1 MRNLCLPIVGIVG
14 FICFEILLTSC
25 HTIFLPALRVE
36 SCYFTDN
43 FVAVTFSEAVSKQ
56 SLESGFYL
64 TENESVLKGRL
75 QVSGKTCRF
84 YPEEG
89 IQKHKE
95 YILRLTTTV
104 ETAQGLS
111 LAEDFIYN
119 YSTKEKTLVFKVN
132 NFTPDEEEEIV
143 IDVSVPLELQLK
155 PDKLSVEFNSPVDR
169 KSFENGFKIS
179 PDFSY
184 VFEYQNNDTV
194 VYIIPEK
201 QLDPGHYAVKMED
214 ISDVYGNVLHDFYSN
229 FIVKRDLQPI
239 TFDLLQNGTKKLV
252 ENEVVS
258 LSKKDSLVINF
269 NKAVKLEN
277 LSSHIEFQPCIN
289 ENNFSYAESY
299 SETGNK
305 IEITPNLK
313 TKKTA
318 TIRFSEE
325 IPWGN
330 FNQREN
336 CFESGRDDNVVAKD
350 GDKDAVCIWQ
360 LKVKAGIEDFTGNQ
374 TTKDMVYYIC
384 FNQESEKPPFFLGGA
399 ITGKAGEFDCLT
411 FSPYHQFSTISFDPA
426 VFPTSMGNNI
436 KECFLNLFFAV
447 NKEASTID
455 FYSLIKSVYVDSTDS
470 CCHLYIKNVSHIDSG
485 EAASCAYLEYIKPE
499 EDISDLHIVN
509 VVFGLEI
516 ENKNKSGLMFFE
528 ILSSVQDDL
537 GNNLNTDYVC
547 KVNKQ

>member
-43 FVAVTFSEAVSKQ
+43 FVAVTFSEVVSKQ
-56 SLESGFYL
+56 SLESGLSL
-64 TENESVLKGRL
+64 TENGSVLKGRL

-84 YPEEG
+84 YPEAG

-201 QLDPGHYAVKMED
+201 QLDPGHYAIKMED

-289 ENNFSYAESY
+289 ENNFSYAENY

-336 CFESGRDDNVVAKD
+336 CFESRRDDNVVAKD

-411 FSPYHQFSTISFDPA
+411 FSPYHQFSTISFDPV

-485 EAASCAYLEYIKPE
+485 EAASCAYLEYMKPE

>member
-56 SLESGFYL
+56 SLESGFSL

-289 ENNFSYAESY
+289 ENNFPYAENY

-325 IPWGN
+325 IPWEN

-516 ENKNKSGLMFFE
+516 ENKNKSGLIFFE

>member
-56 SLESGFYL
+56 SLESGLSL
-64 TENESVLKGRL
+64 TENGSVLKGRL

-277 LSSHIEFQPCIN
+277 LSSLIEFQPCIN
-289 ENNFSYAESY
+289 ENNFSYAENY

-336 CFESGRDDNVVAKD
+336 CFESRRDDNVVAKD

>member
-14 FICFEILLTSC
+14 S
-25 HTIFLPALRVE
+25 IFLPALRVE

-56 SLESGFYL
+56 SLESGFSL

-485 EAASCAYLEYIKPE
+485 ESASCAYLEYIKPE

-528 ILSSVQDDL
+528 ILSSIQDDL

>member
-56 SLESGFYL
+56 SLESGFSL

-289 ENNFSYAESY
+289 ENDFPYAESY

-485 EAASCAYLEYIKPE
+485 ESASCAYLEYIKPE

-516 ENKNKSGLMFFE
+516 ENKNKSGLIFFE

>member
-56 SLESGFYL
+56 SLESGFSL

-289 ENNFSYAESY
+289 ENDFPYAESY

-374 TTKDMVYYIC
+374 TIKDMVYYIC

-485 EAASCAYLEYIKPE
+485 ESASCAYLEYIKPE

>member
-56 SLESGFYL
+56 SLESGFSL

-289 ENNFSYAESY
+289 ENNFSYAENY

-384 FNQESEKPPFFLGGA
+384 FNQESEKPPFFLGGS

>member
-56 SLESGFYL
+56 SLESGFSL

>member
-56 SLESGFYL
+56 SLESGFSL

-485 EAASCAYLEYIKPE
+485 ESASCAYLEYIKPE

-528 ILSSVQDDL
+528 ILSSIQDDL

>member
-56 SLESGFYL
+56 SLESGFSL

-485 EAASCAYLEYIKPE
+485 EAASCAYLEYMKPE

>member
-56 SLESGFYL
+56 SLESGFSL

-289 ENNFSYAESY
+289 ENDFPYAESY

-485 EAASCAYLEYIKPE
+485 ETASCAYLEYIKPE

>member
-56 SLESGFYL
+56 SLESGFSL

-289 ENNFSYAESY
+289 ENDFPYAESY

-325 IPWGN
+325 IPWRN

>member
-25 HTIFLPALRVE
+25 HTIFLPALMVE

-56 SLESGFYL
+56 SLESGFSL

>member
-56 SLESGFYL
+56 SLESGFSL

-289 ENNFSYAESY
+289 ENDFPYAESY

-399 ITGKAGEFDCLT
+399 ITGKAGEFDCFT

>member
-56 SLESGFYL
+56 SLESGFSL

-143 IDVSVPLELQLK
+143 IDVFVPLELQLK

-277 LSSHIEFQPCIN
+277 LSSLIEFQPCIN
-289 ENNFSYAESY
+289 ENNFSYAENY

-336 CFESGRDDNVVAKD
+336 CFESRRDDNVVAKD

>member
-56 SLESGFYL
+56 SLESGFSL

-239 TFDLLQNGTKKLV
+239 TFDLLQNGTKKIV

-277 LSSHIEFQPCIN
+277 LSSLIEFQPCIN
-289 ENNFSYAESY
+289 ENNFSYAENY

-336 CFESGRDDNVVAKD
+336 CFESRRDDNVVAKD

>member
-56 SLESGFYL
+56 SLESGFSL

-289 ENNFSYAESY
+289 ENNFSYAENY

-470 CCHLYIKNVSHIDSG
+470 CCHLYIKNVFHIDSG
-485 EAASCAYLEYIKPE
+485 EAASCAYREYMKSE
-499 EDISDLHIVN
+499 KDISDLHIVN

-516 ENKNKSGLMFFE
+516 ENKNKSGLIVFE
-528 ILSSVQDDL
+528 ILSSIQDDL

>member
-56 SLESGFYL
+56 SLESGFSL

-277 LSSHIEFQPCIN
+277 LSSLIEFRPCIN
-289 ENNFSYAESY
+289 ENNFSYAENY

-336 CFESGRDDNVVAKD
+336 CFESRRDDNVVAKD

>member
-56 SLESGFYL
+56 SLESGFSL

-75 QVSGKTCRF
+75 QVSGKTCSF

-289 ENNFSYAESY
+289 ENDFPYAESY

>member
-56 SLESGFYL
+56 SLESGFSL

-289 ENNFSYAESY
+289 ENDFPYAESY

-485 EAASCAYLEYIKPE
+485 ESASCAYLEYIKPE

>member
-56 SLESGFYL
+56 SLESGFSL

-277 LSSHIEFQPCIN
+277 LSSLIEFQPCIN
-289 ENNFSYAESY
+289 ENNFSYAENY

-336 CFESGRDDNVVAKD
+336 CFESRRDDNVVAKD

-384 FNQESEKPPFFLGGA
+384 FNQESKKPPFFLGGA